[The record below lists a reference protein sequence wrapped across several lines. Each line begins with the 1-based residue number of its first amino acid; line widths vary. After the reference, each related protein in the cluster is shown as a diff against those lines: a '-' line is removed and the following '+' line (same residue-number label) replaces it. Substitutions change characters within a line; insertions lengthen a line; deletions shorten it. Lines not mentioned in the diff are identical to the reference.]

1 MFIVSLKVGA
11 IVSKCFPSKRNLFW
25 ASLAFF
31 GNACLGL
38 LPAQI
43 CPAALPAWISSWLNL
58 EPHLPVRGDRICGVM
73 LHCPWWSR
81 DTTRAALGME
91 RFPVFPRKNG
101 KVGGGR
107 GRKRENKPKL
117 RWQGAQDVWFL
128 LPSHS
133 LRLFSPESLRCG
145 DLRATGTP
153 HSHFQG
159 PSDPCVYQSADQIND
174 TFYVCVPLLF
184 ERV

>member
-101 KVGGGR
+101 KVGGG
-107 GRKRENKPKL
+107 GGERERTSQNSGDKAL
-117 RWQGAQDVWFL
+117 RMSGSCCRVIVLDCSHQRASGA
-128 LPSHS
+128 
-133 LRLFSPESLRCG
+133 G
-145 DLRATGTP
+145 
-153 HSHFQG
+153 
-159 PSDPCVYQSADQIND
+159 I
-174 TFYVCVPLLF
+174 CVPQGLRTVTSRGPQIHVCTSLQT
-184 ERV
+184 R